1 MTMPTST
8 STMPI
13 AMSTAMHLLL
23 LEDDID
29 LGQAVAEHLESHGHE
44 VSWMKLCAQA
54 DAVMRQPDIAM
65 ALIDLRLPDGDG
77 LDLIQQWRA
86 RGDQRPM
93 MVLTARDQISDRV
106 KGLQAGADDY
116 LVKPFD
122 LNEMAARVEALA
134 RRTRPQAPHPLQ
146 AGQVQ
151 LDFDHK
157 VAKVGGQMLNLTAME
172 WTLLSCLA
180 AQPGHTLSRQQ
191 IRQALFNPGRHEAE
205 SNSLEV
211 IISRLRRK
219 LDDDSRAPEIIRTVY
234 GAGYIFAQR
243 QFGVV
248 AIEFPIAEIGIARMH
263 INDHTV
269 ETVVITAIA
278 FLDLEFMAAHP
289 MPALRALGTDSKIQQ
304 TTITRR
310 IQTRM
315 PFLFA
320 PLDIKLEVEIFKLI
334 HTGQPAPFS
343 SRYPQQAINHGKNMI
358 RVIVQALR
366 LLLGDQIVF
375 IGFRLVA
382 YIGFPATQ
390 VFAIKQGFP
399 LPRARRKHLGTGD
412 KTK

>member
-1 MTMPTST
+1 MP
-8 STMPI
+8 
-13 AMSTAMHLLL
+13 TAMHLLL

-54 DAVMRQPDIAM
+54 DTAMRQPDIAM

-122 LNEMAARVEALA
+122 LNEMAARIEALA
-134 RRTRPQAPHPLQ
+134 RRARPQAPQPVQ

-191 IRQALFNPGRHEAE
+191 IRQALFHPGRHEAE

-219 LDDDSRAPEIIRTVY
+219 LGQDLISTHR
-234 GAGYIFAQR
+234 GLGYR
-243 QFGVV
+243 
-248 AIEFPIAEIGIARMH
+248 
-263 INDHTV
+263 
-269 ETVVITAIA
+269 
-278 FLDLEFMAAHP
+278 LDL
-289 MPALRALGTDSKIQQ
+289 
-304 TTITRR
+304 
-310 IQTRM
+310 
-315 PFLFA
+315 
-320 PLDIKLEVEIFKLI
+320 
-334 HTGQPAPFS
+334 
-343 SRYPQQAINHGKNMI
+343 
-358 RVIVQALR
+358 
-366 LLLGDQIVF
+366 
-375 IGFRLVA
+375 
-382 YIGFPATQ
+382 
-390 VFAIKQGFP
+390 
-399 LPRARRKHLGTGD
+399 
-412 KTK
+412 